1 MIRNILVLLMLTT
14 PVLSQ
19 TVEEYILQGKNNIE
33 SACSQWNMKGM
44 LEARAVFERLI
55 TKSDKDWLL
64 NYYIAYCDYRLT
76 NYAFGENDKKAA
88 RRYVSDGIKKL
99 KACVNEK
106 SDCADAYALLS
117 SFYGKKIAL
126 SPWSGFWNGPKSGRM
141 IEKAFSLEP
150 NNPRTHLISGISAF
164 YTPEKWGGGKEM
176 AKEALGKAIE
186 LFNDENVEAIMP
198 DWGHS
203 ESYGWLGLLELAMGD
218 TDKAKINYMKALE
231 IDPDNGWV
239 KYRLL
244 PQISGNN

>member
-1 MIRNILVLLMLTT
+1 M

-19 TVEEYILQGKNNIE
+19 TVEEYILQGKDKIE
-33 SACSQWNMKGM
+33 SSCSQWNMKGM
-44 LEARAVFERLI
+44 LEARAVFERLL

-99 KACVNEK
+99 KACVDEK

-117 SFYGKKIAL
+117 SFYGNKIAL
-126 SPWSGFWNGPKSGRM
+126 NPWSGFWNGPKSGKM
-141 IEKAFSLEP
+141 IEKAFTLEP
-150 NNPRTHLISGISAF
+150 GNPRLYLISGISAF
-164 YTPEKWGGGKEM
+164 YTPEKWDGGKEQ

-186 LFNDENVEAIMP
+186 LFNDENVEVTMP

-203 ESYGWLGLLELAMGD
+203 ESYGWLGLVELAMGD
-218 TDKAKINYMKALE
+218 TNNAVINYRKALE

-244 PQISGNN
+244 PRIIENNE